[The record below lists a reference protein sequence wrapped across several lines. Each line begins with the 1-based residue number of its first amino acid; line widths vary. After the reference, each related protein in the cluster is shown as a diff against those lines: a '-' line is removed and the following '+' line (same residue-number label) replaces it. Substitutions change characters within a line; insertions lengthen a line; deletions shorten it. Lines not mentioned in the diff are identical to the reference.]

1 MTASPPRFGPA
12 GRFGLMIFLAALTV
26 GLLGFRA
33 LAAEEPATT
42 PQGAGHATGQAGN
55 QVHNTAQNLEPAK
68 PADHST
74 GTGHTGGA
82 HKEPELIPSAG
93 PLQIVTS
100 ITTLLIFIGLLI
112 ILSKYAWGPIV
123 GGLKAREDKIRKDI
137 KDAEEARLRAD
148 KTLKDYQA
156 QLATAEGKV
165 RDLISKA
172 MTDAQS
178 LATSI
183 RMNAQQEAE
192 EAKER
197 AAKDIE
203 AAKNQALAEI
213 YDQAANLATN
223 VAEKILRRN
232 LNADDQ
238 RDLVRNSIEQLK
250 GVNAN

>member
-1 MTASPPRFGPA
+1 
-12 GRFGLMIFLAALTV
+12 
-26 GLLGFRA
+26 
-33 LAAEEPATT
+33 
-42 PQGAGHATGQAGN
+42 
-55 QVHNTAQNLEPAK
+55 
-68 PADHST
+68 
-74 GTGHTGGA
+74 
-82 HKEPELIPSAG
+82 
-93 PLQIVTS
+93 LQIVTS

-112 ILSKYAWGPIV
+112 ILSKYAWDPIV

-156 QLATAEGKV
+156 QLATAQKQV
-165 RDLISKA
+165 QDLIAKA
-172 MTDAQS
+172 SSDAQA

-197 AAKDIE
+197 AAKEIE

-238 RDLVRNSIEQLK
+238 RELVRSSIEQLK